1 MIVDALVEKTA
12 GGLISYLVSDKHKNK
27 IRRFQRVEVDA
38 RGEKRTGLVVN
49 LISKK
54 EYTLDFSKLG
64 VIHKILDEEAVF
76 TPEQMALAEKLSRF
90 YFRDVSEFVFLMLP
104 GGRRNFPEE
113 PIGQIPEPD
122 DLPLLDFQKQILKEI
137 DRNSSGDAFSGHL
150 IHGITGSGKT
160 RIYRELIRDALNAGN
175 GVIILL
181 PEIALASSIGGIIQ
195 KYFPTEGVIYHS
207 GIPRGKKLEAYKK
220 ILKGELRL
228 VAGTRSSVFLPVKNL
243 SMIIIDEDQ
252 DSSYKE
258 SRSPYYHARVVAQLR
273 LENISRT
280 TGNKTKLVLGSATPS
295 VESYYAARIRKKLHY
310 YRIEQRATDMPLPEV
325 TIYERQPDNYEM
337 VSLKLKDA
345 IGRHLAQ
352 GNSILLLINRRGHSR
367 VARCVDCRETEKCP
381 HCSVSLFFHKDGTL
395 KCHLCGYQKVF
406 TGRCPYCGGG
416 QNLQGAGTQKI
427 EDYLEENFPGI
438 SYARLD
444 HDTSRERGYS
454 QDVLEAVRTGKVRI
468 LIGTQ
473 MITKGFD
480 LEKVTLMGVV
490 DADIGLNLPDYRSSE
505 RVFQMLVQAFGR
517 SGRHRKGEVFVQT
530 SWKDHPVIQYAA
542 AQDYDTFA
550 ETELYL
556 RKAAMYPPF
565 THLIRILG
573 RHTHEAEL
581 QMFMEKLRM
590 IISGFENSLELFA
603 PEKKEEDFWEVMGPV
618 PAPLEK
624 INNEYRWHIII
635 KDENLRWARENLM
648 RVKSQAE
655 KSRSLYPGLFME
667 IDIDPMDTL

>member
-1 MIVDALVEKTA
+1 MIVDALVEKTT
-12 GGLISYLVSDKHKNK
+12 GGVLSYLVSDKHKNK

-38 RGEKRTGLVVN
+38 RGEKRVGLVVN

-54 EYTLDFSKLG
+54 EYKLDFSRLG
-64 VIHKILDEEAVF
+64 FIHKILDDEPLF
-76 TPEQMALAEKLSRF
+76 TTEQMALAQKLSRF
-90 YFRDVSEFVFLMLP
+90 YFRDVTEFIFLMLP
-104 GGRRNFPEE
+104 GGRRIFPEE
-113 PIGQIPEPD
+113 NIGRIPEPD
-122 DLPLLDFQKQILKEI
+122 DLPLLDFQKQILTEI
-137 DRNSSGDAFSGHL
+137 HTNSLEQGFSGHL

-160 RIYRELIRDALNAGN
+160 RIYRELIRDTLNAGN
-175 GVIILL
+175 GVIFLL
-181 PEIALASSIGGIIQ
+181 PEIALATEIGGIIRN
-195 KYFPTEGVIYHS
+195 YFPTEGVIYHS
-207 GIPRGKKLEAYKK
+207 GISPGKKLEAYKK

-243 SMIIIDEDQ
+243 SLVIMDEEQ

-258 SRSPYYHARVVAQLR
+258 SRSPYYHARVAAHLR
-273 LENISRT
+273 LDNITRS
-280 TGNKTKLVLGSATPS
+280 TGLKTRLVMGSATPS
-295 VESYYAARIRKKLHY
+295 VETYYAARIRKKIFY
-310 YRIEQRATDMPLPEV
+310 YRIDKRATDMSLPDV
-325 TIYERQPDNYEM
+325 TIYEKTPDNYEM
-337 VSLKLKDA
+337 VSMKLKDA
-345 IGRHLAQ
+345 IGRHLAE

-381 HCSVSLFFHKDGTL
+381 HCSVSLFYHKDGTL
-395 KCHLCGYQKVF
+395 KCHLCGYQKTF
-406 TGRCPYCGGG
+406 IGKCPYCGGG
-416 QNLQGAGTQKI
+416 QNLQGAGTQKM

-454 QDVLEAVRTGKVRI
+454 QDVLEAVRTGNVRI

-550 ETELYL
+550 EKELYL

-565 THLIRILG
+565 THLIRIIG
-573 RHTHEAEL
+573 RHAHEAEL
-581 QMFMEKLRM
+581 QIFMEKLRM
-590 IISGFENSLELFA
+590 IISGFETSLELFA
-603 PEKKEEDFWEVMGPV
+603 QENKVEDFLEVLGPV

-635 KDENLRWARENLM
+635 KDENLRWARENLG
-648 RVKSQAE
+648 RVKNLAE
-655 KSRSLYPGLFME
+655 KSRSSYPGLFLE